1 MVMSCSSV
9 TRCDS
14 GQLTHGPLSSVPSV
28 PPNQRLKLSAPS
40 VDFIPWRGSMIPR
53 ATRALV
59 VLTTLAFAL
68 MLTAAALQAPSIFD
82 AILAEPGQRTGEVST
97 AELRMILAERSAV
110 VLDARPHLE
119 YAISHVPGA
128 LNVAAK
134 PGVSASMYVS
144 DVAEVGR
151 LVNSDMTARIVLY
164 CNGPFCGKSKRLAE
178 ELLAAGYSDV
188 RRYQLGIPVWR
199 ALGGVTEIETD
210 GLRHVLAH
218 DRTAVVIDVRDTTAF
233 RAGTLPAARHIPRS
247 GVLEGKDVGEVRRAK
262 DDGRLPMSD
271 HNTRLV
277 VVGANAADA
286 RYVAEALAR
295 EAFHNVA
302 FYRGSVGD
310 ALAATRP

>member
-1 MVMSCSSV
+1 MISC
-9 TRCDS
+9 
-14 GQLTHGPLSSVPSV
+14 
-28 PPNQRLKLSAPS
+28 
-40 VDFIPWRGSMIPR
+40 
-53 ATRALV
+53 ATRALIV
-59 VLTTLAFAL
+59 PGTLAFAL
-68 MLTAAALQAPSIFD
+68 LLAATRTQAPSIFD
-82 AILAEPGQRTGEVST
+82 AILAEPGQGTTEVST
-97 AELRMILAERSAV
+97 AALATMLAERSAI

-119 YAISHVPGA
+119 YAISHIPGA

-134 PGVSASMYVS
+134 PGVAASMYVS

-151 LVNSDMTARIVLY
+151 LVNGDRAARIVLY
-164 CNGPFCGKSKRLAE
+164 CNGPYCGKSKRLAD
-178 ELLAAGYSDV
+178 ELLAAGYTNV

-210 GLRHVLAH
+210 GLRHVVAS
-218 DRTAVVIDVRDTTAF
+218 DRTAVIIDARDTTAF
-233 RAGTLPAARHIPRS
+233 RARTLRGARHIPRR

-271 HNTRLV
+271 HNTRIV
-277 VVGANAADA
+277 VIGSGAADA

>member
-1 MVMSCSSV
+1 
-9 TRCDS
+9 
-14 GQLTHGPLSSVPSV
+14 
-28 PPNQRLKLSAPS
+28 
-40 VDFIPWRGSMIPR
+40 MIPR
-53 ATRALV
+53 ATRALFV
-59 VLTTLAFAL
+59 PTSLALAL
-68 MLTAAALQAPSIFD
+68 MLTAARLQAPSIFD

-97 AELRMILAERSAV
+97 AELRKILAERTAI

-119 YAISHVPGA
+119 YGISHIPGA

-134 PGVSASMYVS
+134 AGVSASMYVS

-151 LVNSDMTARIVLY
+151 LVNSDLAARIVLY
-164 CNGPFCGKSKRLAE
+164 CNGPYCGKSKRLAE
-178 ELLAAGYSDV
+178 ELLAAGYSNV

-199 ALGGVTEIETD
+199 ALGGVTEIDTD

-218 DRTAVVIDVRDTTAF
+218 DRTAVVIDARDTTAF
-233 RAGTLPAARHIPRS
+233 RAGTLPTARHIARS

-271 HNTRLV
+271 HNTRIV
-277 VVGANAADA
+277 VVASNATDA

-302 FYRGSVGD
+302 FYGGSVGD